1 MMENYGGVSAYPDKI
16 VRIIEAVDSEYCRV
30 LTGFLNWTPKD
41 DKMENLSKV
50 APYDPCEIPQ
60 LR

>member
-1 MMENYGGVSAYPDKI
+1 MMENHGGVSASPDNI
-16 VRIIEAVDSEYCRV
+16 VRIIEAVGSKYCRV
-30 LTGFLNWTPKD
+30 LADFLNWTSKD
-41 DKMENLSKV
+41 DKVENLSKV